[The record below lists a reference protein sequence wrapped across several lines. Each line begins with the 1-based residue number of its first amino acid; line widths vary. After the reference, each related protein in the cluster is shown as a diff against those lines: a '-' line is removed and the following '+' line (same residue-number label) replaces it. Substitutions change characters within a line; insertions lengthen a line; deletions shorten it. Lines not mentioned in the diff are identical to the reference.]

1 MTLPIKIIMSVV
13 KLSTY
18 IITSF
23 AARAAGLDVILV
35 IMSVSTFNT
44 DVMLLL
50 LKCISDEIQHA
61 LF

>member
-44 DVMLLL
+44 DVIL
-50 LKCISDEIQHA
+50 
-61 LF
+61 

>member
-1 MTLPIKIIMSVV
+1 MMLPIKIIMSVV

-35 IMSVSTFNT
+35 IIYISTFNT
-44 DVMLLL
+44 DVIL
-50 LKCISDEIQHA
+50 
-61 LF
+61 